1 MKKSLFITLSV
12 LILTGIYSGAQA
24 QSASIQFVN
33 EEGKSISTDPVR
45 LNSIK
50 VKAKGHDDKM
60 HEYSGPLLSDFLSQA
75 GVILGEPAKRQTV
88 SSYIVIK
95 AADNYKCMFTL
106 AEIDPLFA
114 STSIIIATS
123 VDGKS
128 LPENNGPFQ
137 IIAPGDKKHGRW
149 IRQVQSIELH
159 RIK

>member
-1 MKKSLFITLSV
+1 
-12 LILTGIYSGAQA
+12 
-24 QSASIQFVN
+24 
-33 EEGKSISTDPVR
+33 
-45 LNSIK
+45 
-50 VKAKGHDDKM
+50 
-60 HEYSGPLLSDFLSQA
+60 
-75 GVILGEPAKRQTV
+75 
-88 SSYIVIK
+88 
-95 AADNYKCMFTL
+95 MFTL

-159 RIK
+159 VLK